1 MIDMIDINQI
11 INREIRKAYMCGRYE
26 LAKEVTEIAGSGK
39 DISEWNKSRENA
51 IQHCYDVQE
60 EYLRNLIGE

>member
-1 MIDMIDINQI
+1 MFDINQI
-11 INREIRKAYMCGRYE
+11 INREIWKAYMSGRYE
-26 LAKEVTEIAGSGK
+26 LAKEVTEISGCGK

>member
-1 MIDMIDINQI
+1 MIDINQI
-11 INREIRKAYMCGRYE
+11 INREVEKAYMRGRYE
-26 LAKEVTEIAGSGK
+26 LEKEVTEIAGYGK

-60 EYLRNLIGE
+60 EYLNFLGGE